1 MAIGTSTLIT
11 LALLGAGLSAGA
23 GVSSSAIGAS
33 SQKKLA
39 REEMA
44 FNAAEAV
51 KSRDF
56 SALESQLARD
66 FTARE
71 NAVNRA
77 FNSAEATK
85 AFQRQ
90 EYLSNTAYQRQVA
103 DLKKAGLNPI
113 LAYTGSGG
121 ASAGGV
127 PTAAY
132 TGSSGTPGVSSA
144 QAQSS
149 GNLSRSVSTLV
160 SGLVSSA
167 SQLSSTLTS
176 LAIFGNVG
184 AKNSNG
190 RIGFIKDY

>member
-1 MAIGTSTLIT
+1 MAIGTTTLLT
-11 LALLGAGLSAGA
+11 LALIGAGLSAGA

-33 SQKKLA
+33 AQKKLA

-44 FNAAEAV
+44 FNSAEAV

-66 FTARE
+66 FTTRE
-71 NAVNRA
+71 NAANRA

-85 AFQRQ
+85 AFERQ

-113 LAYTGSGG
+113 LAYAGSGG

-132 TGSSGTPGVSSA
+132 TGSSGSPGVSSA

-176 LAIFGNVG
+176 LAIFGNFG
-184 AKNSNG
+184 AQKTNG
-190 RIGFIKDY
+190 RIGFIQ